1 MHGDTSRLPL
11 ILAALVGGLAP
22 RMKKLMIVLA
32 LAATGLLLAPCGG
45 GGTSEQPT
53 TTAPTSVVTTVDQP
67 TETPVATV
75 ESKYDEGWARKQ
87 VEPYVKETYEVMLAQ
102 AWNKMYDMV
111 ATDAKTGCSR
121 SVFVSKMAGV
131 WLFASAFGIDETIKA
146 EQQEL
151 TEGTLAITFQEIG
164 PERITFTVS
173 DDDPTTIIREKGK
186 WLTADPLEQDCAS
199 LDMETGTEST
209 PAPTVVRTATPKAT
223 PTPAAGLS
231 RGNALPLGQTAVV
244 PPGWEV
250 AVLGVDEDAWPEVQ
264 AANPYNDPPEQGY
277 RMVLITVRV
286 TNVQR
291 KDEAATISESD
302 FELVGSRNQVYQTFD
317 RSCGVTPN
325 ELRGELFPSGTVEGT
340 ICFQAGTDET
350 GLLLVASPSWDKED
364 QRYLA
369 LQ

>member
-1 MHGDTSRLPL
+1 M
-11 ILAALVGGLAP
+11 
-22 RMKKLMIVLA
+22 
-32 LAATGLLLAPCGG
+32 
-45 GGTSEQPT
+45 
-53 TTAPTSVVTTVDQP
+53 VTTVDQP
-67 TETPVATV
+67 TETPVATAD
-75 ESKYDEGWARKQ
+75 SKYDEAWARKQ
-87 VEPYVKETYEVMLAQ
+87 VEPYFKESYGALLAQ
-102 AWNKMYDMV
+102 EWNKVYDLYS
-111 ATDAKTGCSR
+111 DEAKAGCSR
-121 SVFVSKMAGV
+121 SSAVSKMTAS
-131 WLFASAFGIDETIKA
+131 WLFAQAFGIDEIFKA
-146 EQQEL
+146 QLQEL
-151 TEGTLAITFQEIG
+151 KDGVLVITFSEIT
-164 PERITFTVS
+164 PEHITYSVADGES
-173 DDDPTTIIREKGK
+173 ETIIREHGK
-186 WLTADPLEQDCAS
+186 WLCDDPLEQDCAS
-199 LDMETGTEST
+199 LAMETEST

-286 TNVQR
+286 TNVQT
-291 KDEAATISESD
+291 KDEAATISQSD